1 MGPKVSPVLK
11 RSDDNEPS
19 DELRPLGWGAR
30 GSAAAAI
37 AARLTCENV
46 GRRYGTAIALE
57 DASLDVAPGE
67 IIAMLGASGSGKSTL
82 LRLAAGVERPT
93 SGRILINGQE
103 VAGPNRFVPPE
114 KRNVGL
120 MFQDFALFPHLTI
133 LQNVAFGLQ
142 KLSRSEAHTAASAAL
157 ERVGLSHYADA
168 YPHILSG
175 GEQQRVAL
183 ARAIS
188 PRPSVILMDEPF
200 SGLDSRLRETMR
212 EETLSLLHE
221 MRATCIVVTHSPEEA
236 MRMGNRIAL
245 MRKGRLVQVG
255 TAQELYR
262 LPRDIEAARMFSDLN
277 EIAGR
282 VVGGTVETP
291 LGRYP
296 ANGFNEGEPVVVC
309 VRQSTIRIVEAGEGP
324 SARTLRSRFLGDS
337 ALLDVGVDGLEEP
350 LVVRLRQA
358 ESLPPGQDVGVSI
371 DPDSVLLF
379 SGDAAD

>member
-11 RSDDNEPS
+11 RSDDNELE

-46 GRRYGTAIALE
+46 GRRYGTAIALA

-200 SGLDSRLRETMR
+200 SGLDSRLRNVMR
-212 EETLSLLHE
+212 EETLSLLRE
-221 MRATCIVVTHSPEEA
+221 MRATCILVTHSPEEA

-245 MRKGRLVQVG
+245 MRKGHLVQVG
-255 TAQELYR
+255 TAQDLYR
-262 LPRDIEAARMFSDLN
+262 SPHDIEAARMFSDLN

-282 VVGGTVETP
+282 VAGGAVETP

-296 ANGFNEGEPVVVC
+296 ANGFSEGEQVVVC
-309 VRQSTIRIVEAGEGP
+309 VRQSTIRIVEPGEGP

-337 ALLDVGVDGLEEP
+337 ALLDVGVDGLDEP

-358 ESLPPGQDVGVSI
+358 ESLPPGHDVGVSI